1 MKPMVRR
8 IIESFKVKAYSK
20 GWMAVNGLS
29 VAKEYKTI
37 NQMVLEQVRPNYG
50 IILVFFNFKK

>member
-1 MKPMVRR
+1 MVRR
-8 IIESFKVKAYSK
+8 LIKSFKVKVYFK